1 MTRDDAP
8 PSTPSASRPLDPERD
23 PNLTGDREGPTWA
36 RDAHPDDGEPPPG
49 DLELLGS
56 FVASLTDEL
65 TKGIAG
71 TTVRRLGRSALKGS
85 MALFRPENLERAA
98 EAGRSIRDAREV
110 AGLTVKELA
119 EALELQDESILDAVE
134 KGTSTVSFELL
145 LRLASLL
152 ARHDPV
158 PFVMKYLRTYD
169 PAVWQFLQDWGLGRL
184 PLAYERE
191 RRFIN
196 IYRKRDAARALDEEA
211 FEKLVTFTD
220 GAFELA
226 LQELDGHR
234 ALEEE
239 LRRTR
244 TELETER
251 AELAKARAAL
261 ARAAPGEPGG
271 GR

>member
-1 MTRDDAP
+1 MSPDDVAPDPPPGAGRPTRPADV
-8 PSTPSASRPLDPERD
+8 
-23 PNLTGDREGPTWA
+23 TGDREAPAWA
-36 RDAHPDDGEPPPG
+36 REAHPREGEPPPG

-56 FVASLTDEL
+56 FFTSLTDEL
-65 TKGIAG
+65 TRGFTG
-71 TTVRRLGRSALKGS
+71 STVRRLGKTALRGG
-85 MALFRPENLERAA
+85 MALFRPENLDRAA

-110 AGLTVKELA
+110 AGLTLKELA
-119 EALELQDESILDAVE
+119 EALELQDESVLDAVE
-134 KGTSTVSFELL
+134 KGTATVSFELL

-158 PFVMKYLRTYD
+158 PFVMRYLRTYD

-211 FEKLVTFTD
+211 FERLVGFTER
-220 GAFELA
+220 AFELA
-226 LQELDGHR
+226 LEELTGHR
-234 ALEEE
+234 ELEEE
-239 LRRTR
+239 LKRTR
-244 TELETER
+244 AELEAER

-261 ARAAPGEPGG
+261 ARAASTADPAT
-271 GR
+271 R